1 MRSFQ
6 SIVGLAGL
14 VCSAFIEVPFGDST
28 IANPPR
34 LNTIYPRT
42 NYDPSNIANAE
53 TWRTYATKGGWLNC
67 LLDMT
72 DSEAGK
78 AWPDPLNRVP
88 TTASSEWQGTL
99 QGKPLGLTPPLSS
112 PKTSS
117 LCLHPP
123 QSSLRPGT
131 GTRPNTTKTT
141 TATSLTM
148 VMGTTASASRLL
160 HSN

>member
-1 MRSFQ
+1 MRHFRSFAA
-6 SIVGLAGL
+6 LTGL
-14 VCSAFIEVPFGDST
+14 VHSVFIEIPFGDPT
-28 IANPPR
+28 LHNTPR
-34 LNTIYPRT
+34 LNTIHPRT
-42 NYDPSNIANAE
+42 DYDPNNIANAE
-53 TWRTYATKGGWLNC
+53 TWGIYATKGGWLNC

-99 QGKPLGLTPPLSS
+99 QGKPLGPTLPLFSSQTSS
-112 PKTSS
+112 P
-117 LCLHPP
+117 CLHLP
-123 QSSLRPGT
+123 QSSWRPGT

>member
-53 TWRTYATKGGWLNC
+53 TWGTYATKGGWLNC

-78 AWPDPLNRVP
+78 AWPDWVGGGGGG
-88 TTASSEWQGTL
+88 AAEW
-99 QGKPLGLTPPLSS
+99 
-112 PKTSS
+112 
-117 LCLHPP
+117 
-123 QSSLRPGT
+123 RWWMAWIA
-131 GTRPNTTKTT
+131 RM
-141 TATSLTM
+141 A
-148 VMGTTASASRLL
+148 
-160 HSN
+160 